1 MITIGTAGHIDHG
14 KSAIVRR
21 LTGTDP
27 DRLPEEKAR
36 GMTIDLGFAFYRTP
50 SGDDIALV
58 DVPGH
63 ERFVKNMIAGA
74 GGIDAVMLVV
84 AADDGWM
91 PQSEEHFQITK
102 LLGIRHGWVVIN
114 KCDLAQSDWL
124 DLLESDIRDKL
135 SGSFLDGC
143 PILRI
148 SAETGEGFD
157 DLRKLLDNCSESIP
171 PRTETGKARLFIDRS
186 FVRPGIGGV
195 VTGTLRGGTLSEG
208 QTVSV
213 WPSLKVGRIRI
224 LHSHGEE
231 VSAAGPGQ
239 RTAVSLTGVDKE
251 LLIRGG
257 VISERIDLSYFQ
269 DNRVLALQVRM
280 TPNAPLPITDRRR
293 ALIIVGTTEA
303 EGEIRIFDNDQLGPS
318 STGIVFFRPDE
329 PIYALAGDHFIVRL
343 PTPMV
348 TLGGGT
354 VLDHIPSFPRRKQL
368 GRLGYLSLRLEQSTS
383 KWIESEF
390 RKLCAVKRDSFLSS
404 FVITFEERDKA
415 VQLGLD
421 DGTIGSRGEY
431 LYDKN
436 FMAEQSS
443 LLYQRIEKQFSEHS
457 HLTRINL
464 ETVTALSDWPE
475 EITSVII
482 DVLVDKNKLSR
493 DGNRIAIAGRETSL
507 SGAVKQA
514 YEKIMAELREDKYA
528 PPSLSN
534 LSSGGKNFQ
543 QAIGYIFESGEGSKC
558 GSEFIFLKP
567 VWDEIL
573 LFVREILTDKDELRP
588 ADLREKFGFSRKY
601 AIPIL
606 EETDRLKLTR
616 RDGDL
621 RRKGEL
627 FGSEHSLS

>member
-14 KSAIVRR
+14 KSAIVQR

-124 DLLESDIRDKL
+124 DLLESDIKDKL

-143 PILRI
+143 SILRI

-157 DLRKLLDNCSESIP
+157 ALRKLLDNCSETIP
-171 PRTETGKARLFIDRS
+171 PRVEVGKARLFIDRS
-186 FVRPGIGGV
+186 FVRPGIGGI
-195 VTGTLRGGTLSEG
+195 VTGTLRGGNLSIG

-213 WPSLKVGRIRI
+213 WPSGKVGRIRT
-224 LHSHGEE
+224 LHSCGEE
-231 VSAAGPGQ
+231 VAAAGPGQ
-239 RTAVSLTGVDKE
+239 RTAVSLTGVEKE
-251 LLIRGG
+251 LLVRGG
-257 VISERIDLSYFQ
+257 VISERIDLSYFRE
-269 DNRVLALQVRM
+269 NSVLALQVHM

-293 ALIIVGTTEA
+293 ALLIVGTTEA
-303 EGEIRIFDNDQLGPS
+303 EGEIRIFDNDELGPS
-318 STGIVFFRPDE
+318 SSGIVFFRPDE
-329 PIYALAGDHFIVRL
+329 PIYTLAGDHFIVRL

-354 VLDHIPSFPRRKQL
+354 VLDHLPGFPRRKQL
-368 GRLGYLSLRLEQSTS
+368 GRFGYLSLRLDQSTS
-383 KWIESEF
+383 KWIVSEL
-390 RKLCAVKRDSFLSS
+390 RKLCAVKQEYFLSVT
-404 FVITFEERDKA
+404 VITSNERDRLVA
-415 VQLGLD
+415 SGLE
-421 DGTIGSRGEY
+421 DGSIGSCGEY
-431 LYDKN
+431 LYDKA

-443 LLYQRIEKQFSEHS
+443 QLYQRIEKKFSEQS

-464 ETVTALSDWPE
+464 ETVTTLSDWPE
-475 EITSVII
+475 EVTSVII
-482 DVLVDKNKLSR
+482 DVLVEESKLSR
-493 DGNRIAIAGRETSL
+493 DGNRIAIQGRETSL

-514 YEKIMAELREDKYA
+514 HDTIMAELRQNKYA
-528 PPSLSN
+528 PPFLSK
-534 LSSGGKNFQ
+534 LSAGGKNFQ
-543 QAIGYIFESGEGSKC
+543 QAIGYIIENGEGSKC
-558 GSEFIFLKP
+558 GPEFIFLQSTWK
-567 VWDEIL
+567 EIQ
-573 LFVREILTDKDELRP
+573 LFIHEFLTDKDELRP

-606 EETDRLKLTR
+606 EETDRMKLTR
-616 RDGDL
+616 RDGDV